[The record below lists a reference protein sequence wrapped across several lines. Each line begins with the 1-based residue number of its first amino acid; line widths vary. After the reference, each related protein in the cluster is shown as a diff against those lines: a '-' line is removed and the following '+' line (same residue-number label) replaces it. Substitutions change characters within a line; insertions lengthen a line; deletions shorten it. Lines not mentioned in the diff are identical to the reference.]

1 VFTHVYTYTRTH
13 TLTHTHTGQSVEAGG
28 VSGVFTHMYTHT
40 HKHTHTHTT
49 QVKVS
54 RQEAFQE
61 LGILLFGNV
70 LYTATSCR
78 KYTRALTFLH
88 FFLGIV
94 ETASEDEIRAAY
106 KKLARE
112 VVDVYVYV
120 CVCVCVCLPLSLT
133 LSLFVSVSVSMSVS
147 LCVSVSVCLCL
158 CVCVFVFIFF
168 SPSFFLAVAPGQE
181 SRPNCH
187 RKISENQLRV
197 SPSHTGPQIIENK

>member
-1 VFTHVYTYTRTH
+1 MRGYARCACIHTRHTSRVCMRVFGVFTHTHAQAKVSPEEAYLMCSHTCTRTH
-13 TLTHTHTGQSVEAGG
+13 AHIHLHTHTQVKVSRQEAYLVYSRTCTHTHTN
-28 VSGVFTHMYTHT
+28 
-40 HKHTHTHTT
+40 THTHTT

-120 CVCVCVCLPLSLT
+120 CVCVCVC
-133 LSLFVSVSVSMSVS
+133 
-147 LCVSVSVCLCL
+147 VCLCL
-158 CVCVFVFIFF
+158 
-168 SPSFFLAVAPGQE
+168 
-181 SRPNCH
+181 
-187 RKISENQLRV
+187 
-197 SPSHTGPQIIENK
+197 